1 MTGEAPAPATQAI
14 KLWEELTGQP
24 VDSGSFSFSLGES
37 FSLYDANKRIREAME
52 LADDLTVTLIVK
64 QVLAGYLEYQHASFG
79 EIVRQDE
86 ALQARLSKIRE
97 LDAVLNEPSLYGRQ
111 VEFFDYCLGVL
122 AHYREMEIEALP
134 AETSQFVHDMAGFVG
149 LDAYHGLDKL
159 TRLML
164 RDDGPAGHPATAKIS
179 WFIFSFSS
187 IEELIGQAERMPE
200 GFALSVIRAPHLSD
214 SYFVLSVRS
223 GQRTFLLSDK
233 GNYTHPLQEG
243 RMRSRNDRYNL
254 RRIEGSGFPYRIL
267 DIVWSDNGRSS
278 RAGGNGTAL
287 MAPNGLEAIARL
299 TDLDDDELLWLHLL
313 IDQCKT
319 RYFTDQQT
327 EPRLALG
334 SMIRL
339 PNPWG
344 EERETSLP
352 VPAEYELV
360 LERKSSRELTTAFMR
375 ELEPDWSEKHNPNI
389 WMEERFAHQVPDDV
403 LYLPAEALAGDPPRL
418 TTDKDGITVAPQD
431 VSHLSFWDRQRLPS
445 IKLQAIES
453 TALSTPERVV
463 RDAHYIA
470 RHNQVEVIKALVKDD
485 YKARAYEMR
494 QWVIDAVAANKEQ
507 WLDPLLR
514 VDHRW
519 FQVDAPEYG
528 DAMARLG
535 VGPDAF
541 VQSRAGCVRVM
552 GSAREVRVYYTPV
565 AKQNTYS
572 APKDYTLA
580 DALGLRDTLY
590 DCYRCALDPSENAQ
604 LFLVVSLS
612 SIIDLMKLTGLP
624 LDEIPPE
631 LHDRG
636 IEHYTGNAI
645 LDRIDP
651 LSVPSNPWKE
661 LSLQFLL
668 PVSLK
673 AFKAYR
679 RRLGLTTPRAAE
691 LEEWARE
698 EAEKLSRERRTT
710 KMNEEA

>member
-1 MTGEAPAPATQAI
+1 MAAKGPSPAAQAI

-37 FSLYDANKRIREAME
+37 FNLYDANKRIRQA
-52 LADDLTVTLIVK
+52 LKLTDDLTVTLIVK
-64 QVLAGYLEYQHASFG
+64 QVLAGYLEYQYASFG

-86 ALQARLSKIRE
+86 ALQSRLSKIRE
-97 LDAVLNEPSLYGRQ
+97 LDAVLNEPTLYGRQ
-111 VEFFDYCLGVL
+111 IEFFDYCLGVL
-122 AHYREMEIEALP
+122 AHYREMEIEDLP
-134 AETSQFVHDMAGFVG
+134 AETSQLVHTMAGFVG
-149 LDAYHGLDKL
+149 LDAYHGLDEL

-179 WFIFSFSS
+179 WFIFSFGS
-187 IEELIGQAERMPE
+187 IEELIGQAEQMPE

-267 DIVWSDNGRSS
+267 DIVWSDNGRHS
-278 RAGGNGTAL
+278 RPGGNGTAL
-287 MAPNGLEAIARL
+287 TAPNGLEAIARL
-299 TDLDDDELLWLHLL
+299 TDLEDDELLWFHLL

-344 EERETSLP
+344 EERETNLP

-360 LERKSSRELTTAFMR
+360 LERKSSSELTTAFMHG
-375 ELEPDWSEKHNPNI
+375 LEPEWSERHNPNV
-389 WMEERFAHQVPDDV
+389 WMEERFAHQVPDEV
-403 LYLPAEALAGDPPRL
+403 LYLPGEALTGDQIRL
-418 TTDKDGITVAPQD
+418 STDLDGITVAPRD
-431 VSHLSFWDRQRLPS
+431 VSHLPFWDKQRLPS
-445 IKLQAIES
+445 LKLQGIES
-453 TALSTPERVV
+453 TSMATSERVI
-463 RDAHYIA
+463 RDAYYIA
-470 RHNQVEVIKALVKDD
+470 RHNQVEVIKALVKED

-519 FQVDAPEYG
+519 LQVDGPEYA
-528 DAMARLG
+528 DAMARLD
-535 VGPDAF
+535 VGADAF
-541 VQSRAGCVRVM
+541 VQSSSGCVRIM
-552 GSAREVRVYYTPV
+552 GSAREVRIYYTPV
-565 AKQNTYS
+565 AKQNTHVD
-572 APKDYTLA
+572 PEDYTLA
-580 DALGLRDTLY
+580 DALGLRDTHY
-590 DCYRCALDPSENAQ
+590 DCYRCALDPSQNAQ
-604 LFLVVSLS
+604 LFIVASLN
-612 SIIDLMKLTGLP
+612 SIIDLMKFTGLP

-636 IEHYTGNAI
+636 IEHYTGNSI
-645 LDRIDP
+645 LDRVDP
-651 LSVPSNPWKE
+651 LSVPKNPWKD
-661 LSLQFLL
+661 LRLQFLL

-698 EAEKLSRERRTT
+698 EAVKLSQERRTA